1 MNRYNKKLGYADKIM
16 DVIRNS
22 NPDYDFL
29 DIEHSILSIVDDIW
43 EEAQE
48 DVDTQS
54 YYDDGHD
61 KGYDEGYDSGYSDAE
76 RDLS

>member
-29 DIEHSILSIVDDIW
+29 DI
-43 EEAQE
+43 
-48 DVDTQS
+48 
-54 YYDDGHD
+54 
-61 KGYDEGYDSGYSDAE
+61 
-76 RDLS
+76 